1 MQDPAGLSQ
10 YALLRMLDF
19 VGLRLSGRDVSAML
33 ALVSDLRELDEPE
46 PFPLRLVE
54 RLHSVIPSDWVGYSE
69 LDPSMRRSLVQIGVN
84 ADGEASVGTGHEN
97 PDEWWDEWWRVR
109 DTHPSCCPRTA
120 TGVWTTVQKVSD
132 FATLR
137 EFRRTAIYDSFYRGA
152 VDHWLDF
159 GLSATRTRT
168 RAFLFTR
175 YRRPDFD
182 ERDRLV
188 AELLQP
194 HLEARADAVEAALQG
209 AAALAAIE
217 EGGGE
222 AAGSVVLCSENG
234 VIEFASARSRAL
246 LAQYL
251 MMDDGRICAG
261 VLGRRRFAA
270 ERSERRLHARIAK
283 TGNLYVLLLDES
295 DTRTASLTGRERQI
309 LELAGLGKANAA
321 IAFELGIA
329 QATVAKHLEHA
340 YRKLGVPNR
349 TAAAALLD
357 GR

>member
-1 MQDPAGLSQ
+1 
-10 YALLRMLDF
+10 MLDR
-19 VGLRLSGRDVSAML
+19 VGLPRLSARDVSAML
-33 ALVSDLRELDEPE
+33 ALVSDLRELDEPQS
-46 PFPLRLVE
+46 FPLHVFE
-54 RLHSVIPSDWVGYSE
+54 RLHSVIPCDWVGYSE
-69 LDPSMRRSLVQIGVN
+69 LDPTRRRSLVQFGYY
-84 ADGEASVGTGHEN
+84 ADGETTGHEN
-97 PDEWWDEWWRVR
+97 PIESDWDEWWRVR
-109 DTHPSCCPRTA
+109 DTHPSCCRRA
-120 TGVWTTVQKVSD
+120 SGDWTTVQKISD

-194 HLEARADAVEAALQG
+194 HLEARADAVEAAVRG

-217 EGGGE
+217 AGRGE

-246 LAQYL
+246 LARYL
-251 MMDDGRICAG
+251 TMSNGRMPAG
-261 VLGRRRFAA
+261 VLCQRRFSV
-270 ERSERRLHARIAK
+270 ERLGRRLHARIAK
-283 TGNLYVLLLDES
+283 IGKLHVLLLDES
-295 DTRTASLTGRERQI
+295 DTRTATLTERERQI
-309 LELAGLGKANAA
+309 LELAASGKANAA
-321 IAFELGIA
+321 IAFELEIA
-329 QATVAKHLEHA
+329 PATVAKHLEHV
-340 YRKLGVPNR
+340 YRKLGVTNR